1 MAEGDTEDDSS
12 KTEDPS
18 AKKLEEARKRGQVAQ
33 SRDLTTWIMF
43 LAATI
48 LVGTAAP
55 TMFESLSDYLKGFLE
70 NADSFPTGTGGLI
83 ALFQDSLFHTGG
95 ATLIFFL
102 VLIVAAIFG
111 PTMQIGLLYA
121 PEVLKPDLSKIS
133 PQKGLKRL
141 FSLKSVVEFI
151 KGLLKLIAIGVVG
164 YVMTEPYFD
173 GMSLTIDQDPKDM
186 LEEMK
191 FLTIRMMSGILVAL
205 LAIALADFLYQRW
218 EYMKQMRMTKQEVK
232 EEYKQTEGDPY
243 IKAKLKQ
250 MRMQRARQR
259 MMQNVPK
266 ADVVITNPT
275 HFSVAL
281 RYNPDEAEAPIVIA
295 KGVDN
300 VAFRIREIAK
310 EHDIIIYENPPLAR
324 TLYDTVEI
332 DQMIPETLY
341 KAVAEIITFVYKK
354 KGKLKK

>member
-1 MAEGDTEDDSS
+1 M
-12 KTEDPS
+12 
-18 AKKLEEARKRGQVAQ
+18 
-33 SRDLTTWIMF
+33 
-43 LAATI
+43 
-48 LVGTAAP
+48 
-55 TMFESLSDYLKGFLE
+55 
-70 NADSFPTGTGGLI
+70 
-83 ALFQDSLFHTGG
+83 
-95 ATLIFFL
+95 
-102 VLIVAAIFG
+102 LIVAAIFG

-310 EHDIIIYENPPLAR
+310 EHDIIIYENPHLPAHS
-324 TLYDTVEI
+324 
-332 DQMIPETLY
+332 MIPS
-341 KAVAEIITFVYKK
+341 
-354 KGKLKK
+354 KLTR